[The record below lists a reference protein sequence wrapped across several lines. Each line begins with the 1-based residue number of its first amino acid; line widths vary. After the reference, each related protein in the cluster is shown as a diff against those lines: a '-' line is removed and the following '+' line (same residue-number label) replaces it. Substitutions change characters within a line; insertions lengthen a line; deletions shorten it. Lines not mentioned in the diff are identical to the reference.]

1 VNLLPFMLVAL
12 AVVGFIVWPLLAP
25 RERQPGERE
34 LSVAARALREQAR
47 LLQERNAIYAEIRD
61 LDFDYQTG
69 KMPGDEYVAR
79 RYQLVARGVEVLKQL
94 DALQAAAPAHDPVEA
109 ALAQLR
115 DEVDR
120 PSSSGGS

>member
-1 VNLLPFMLVAL
+1 VSLLLLLVAL

-25 RERQPGERE
+25 QTGQSDGRA
-34 LSVAARALREQAR
+34 LSAAARSLRGQAH

-69 KMPGDEYVAR
+69 KLPGDEYAAR
-79 RYQLVARGVEVLKQL
+79 RHQLVARGVEALKQL
-94 DALQAAAPAHDPVEA
+94 DALEAAAPAHDPVEA

-115 DEVDR
+115 DEVDQ
-120 PSSSGGS
+120 PASSGKS